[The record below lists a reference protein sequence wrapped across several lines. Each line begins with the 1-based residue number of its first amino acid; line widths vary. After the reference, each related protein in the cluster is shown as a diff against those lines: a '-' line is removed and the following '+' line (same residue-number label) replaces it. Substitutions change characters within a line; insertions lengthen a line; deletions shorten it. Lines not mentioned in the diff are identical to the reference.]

1 MTENEEKDIA
11 ELLSDEGDILTED
24 ETVEDIDETKEGE
37 GTGSDET
44 DGTDADDPTVNAA
57 PMAME
62 VLVADAT
69 KAQDKEAGDEPEE
82 DEQSQ
87 V

>member
-44 DGTDADDPTVNAA
+44 DGTDFWGCTSICRL
-57 PMAME
+57 E
-62 VLVADAT
+62 VC
-69 KAQDKEAGDEPEE
+69 
-82 DEQSQ
+82 
-87 V
+87 